1 MKRFEIQIPS
11 DPGCLR
17 IIRASVGVLCELGG
31 MDEDEKCQ
39 VVLAVDEACS
49 NIIRHS
55 YDGAD
60 DQPIICEGR
69 IDEGY
74 LVVTLQ
80 DFGKKVDPSS
90 IQPRELSDVRPG
102 GLGVHFIREV
112 MDEVEFGNH
121 AEEGT
126 RLCLRKRL
134 STPERQV

>member
-11 DPGCLR
+11 DPSCLR
-17 IIRASVGVLCELGG
+17 IVRASVAVLCELGG

-55 YDGAD
+55 YGGAD
-60 DQPIICEGR
+60 GQPIICEGK
-69 IDEGY
+69 IDGDY
-74 LVVTLQ
+74 LAITLQ

-90 IQPRELSDVRPG
+90 IQPRELAEVRPG

-112 MDEVEFGNH
+112 MDEVEFGSH
-121 AEEGT
+121 GEDGT

-134 STPERQV
+134 STPERQI